1 MLVIGECAD
10 GVTDRMFISSDG
22 VDASR
27 TQMVCEYQQ
36 HREWDPAWRV
46 IFWERPYGHGSTEI
60 REDLDRF
67 NSAWRGNS
75 APCDIIARDADEILG
90 GRRPR
95 DDDRTQLQLDGCG
108 HRHLQRL
115 R

>member
-46 IFWERPYGHGSTEI
+46 ILGERSYGHGSTEI
-60 REDLDRF
+60 REDLDRP

-75 APCDIIARDADEILG
+75 APCDIIARDEILG
-90 GRRPR
+90 GRRPS
-95 DDDRTQLQLDGCG
+95 DDDRTQLRLDGCG
-108 HRHLQRL
+108 LRHLQRL